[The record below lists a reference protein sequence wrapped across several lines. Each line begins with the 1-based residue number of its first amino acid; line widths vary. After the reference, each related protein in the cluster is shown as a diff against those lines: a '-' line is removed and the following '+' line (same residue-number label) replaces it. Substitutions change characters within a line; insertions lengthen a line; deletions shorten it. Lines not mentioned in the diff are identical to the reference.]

1 MIFSNFTELC
11 NHHHHSSFKTF
22 PLPSQTPHTP
32 LELIPIPPQPQSTT
46 NPFCLID
53 CWLPSCHAEEGSCL
67 RLSKTEEVRLRD
79 GEKPSPVTLSETLNP
94 AIAESLPLEFPCM
107 RGNIRPLPVKV
118 RVYVCDL
125 MHVCVHAFVS

>member
-1 MIFSNFTELC
+1 MVP
-11 NHHHHSSFKTF
+11 HSTD
-22 PLPSQTPHTP
+22 SQIDPHTP

-79 GEKPSPVTLSETLNP
+79 GEKPSPVTLSEPLNP

-118 RVYVCDL
+118 CVYVCDRSSGTAQVGCDNQEPKYDCSL
-125 MHVCVHAFVS
+125 V